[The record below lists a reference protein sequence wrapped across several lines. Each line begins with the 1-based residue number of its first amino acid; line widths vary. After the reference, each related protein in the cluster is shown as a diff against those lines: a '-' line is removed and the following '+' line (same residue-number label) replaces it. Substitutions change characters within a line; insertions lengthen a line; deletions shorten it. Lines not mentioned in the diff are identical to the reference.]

1 MRTTL
6 PFLALFTNH
15 RSNLMHQ
22 IYIRGRPAVRQSL
35 RSINIYKSS
44 MFALRLQYQYRL
56 NGVFRIKDV
65 NDSLVPNPE

>member
-6 PFLALFTNH
+6 SFLALFTNH

-22 IYIRGRPAVRQSL
+22 IYIRGRPAVRQRL

-44 MFALRLQYQYRL
+44 MFALI
-56 NGVFRIKDV
+56 NID
-65 NDSLVPNPE
+65 